1 MRTIPTKRTILKRS
15 QLLFFSW
22 IQFLKEIDYL
32 LFELSRLSLLSS
44 ISKLFFST
52 NSNLQYIFKNAD
64 NTDKADNPDIIPNT
78 KQILCKIISE

>member
-1 MRTIPTKRTILKRS
+1 MRTIPTKRTIQKRS

-22 IQFLKEIDYL
+22 IQFLREIDYL
-32 LFELSRLSLLSS
+32 LSELSRLSLLFS

-52 NSNLQYIFKNAD
+52 NSNLQCIFLLNAD

-78 KQILCKIISE
+78 KFCVK